1 MRSLLKPSS
10 DDLRQS
16 QRYRRAQFA
25 PFCLPKKFCFYGFA
39 CLLLLRIKI
48 RVARFQEEKRN
59 GNKFSFAKR
68 MSIYRVVASRCVA
81 AINLN
86 FTDL

>member
-1 MRSLLKPSS
+1 VALS
-10 DDLRQS
+10 
-16 QRYRRAQFA
+16 ATN
-25 PFCLPKKFCFYGFA
+25 KFCFYGFA
-39 CLLLLRIKI
+39 YPSLLRIKI
-48 RVARFQEEKRN
+48 KVARFQAEKRN

>member
-1 MRSLLKPSS
+1 M
-10 DDLRQS
+10 
-16 QRYRRAQFA
+16 
-25 PFCLPKKFCFYGFA
+25 
-39 CLLLLRIKI
+39 
-48 RVARFQEEKRN
+48 V
-59 GNKFSFAKR
+59 NKFSFANR

>member
-1 MRSLLKPSS
+1 VATRTSSGVHRNFFHRILVFTVLLV
-10 DDLRQS
+10 
-16 QRYRRAQFA
+16 RRF
-25 PFCLPKKFCFYGFA
+25 FV
-39 CLLLLRIKI
+39 IKI
-48 RVARFQEEKRN
+48 GAGDFPGKKRDL
-59 GNKFSFAKR
+59 NKFSFANR